1 MRKTVIGEVTSAASS
16 KTIKVMVPR
25 TVKHPLYG
33 KYLKRRTVYH
43 AHDEQGDAKLGDTVE
58 LVSCRPI
65 DPVSYRGPLFPTDQE
80 FRPSSTCDTTRR
92 TRAAPILG

>member
-1 MRKTVIGEVTSAASS
+1 MRNTVTGEVTSAASS

-58 LVSCRPI
+58 LVSCRPRSKI
-65 DPVSYRGPLFPTDQE
+65 KRWELLRVVMQ
-80 FRPSSTCDTTRR
+80 DT
-92 TRAAPILG
+92 AGGEA

>member
-16 KTIKVMVPR
+16 KTIKVMGPR

-58 LVSCRPI
+58 LVSCRPRSKI
-65 DPVSYRGPLFPTDQE
+65 KRWELLRVVMQ
-80 FRPSSTCDTTRR
+80 DT
-92 TRAAPILG
+92 ADGEA

>member
-1 MRKTVIGEVTSAASS
+1 MMRKTVIGEVASAASS

-25 TVKHPLYG
+25 TIKHPKYG

-58 LVSCRPI
+58 LVSCRPRSKI
-65 DPVSYRGPLFPTDQE
+65 KRWELLRVVIQ
-80 FRPSSTCDTTRR
+80 DT
-92 TRAAPILG
+92 ADGEA

>member
-43 AHDEQGDAKLGDTVE
+43 AHDEQGDAKLGDMVE
-58 LVSCRPI
+58 LVSCRPRSKI
-65 DPVSYRGPLFPTDQE
+65 KRWELLRVVMQ
-80 FRPSSTCDTTRR
+80 DT
-92 TRAAPILG
+92 ADGEA

>member
-43 AHDEQGDAKLGDTVE
+43 AHDEQGDAKLGDTGE
-58 LVSCRPI
+58 LVSCRPRSKI
-65 DPVSYRGPLFPTDQE
+65 KRWELLRVVMQ
-80 FRPSSTCDTTRR
+80 DT
-92 TRAAPILG
+92 ADGEA

>member
-58 LVSCRPI
+58 LVSCRPRSKI
-65 DPVSYRGPLFPTDQE
+65 TRWELLRVVMQDPADGE
-80 FRPSSTCDTTRR
+80 
-92 TRAAPILG
+92 A